1 MLLYLSILF
10 VPIYSNVTSYHA
22 LPCHTQRLLIWKP
35 LRMLMEMFIDRLD
48 KDGTVVVDNTSASR
62 SSSSSS
68 SISSSV
74 ADVEDKIA
82 FVTTSDTDTI
92 DTTSVPTATG
102 SSSSSVADVEDKIT
116 VVTTSDTDTIDTTS
130 VPTATGSSSS
140 VADVEDKIAVVTT
153 SDTDIIDTTSVP
165 TATTTSSSDDVGD
178 DVGADVG
185 DDVGSGAGVA
195 VTCPIG
201 DRWAISA
208 PDIDLSGKWELIIT
222 KEFKKEY
229 DIYLGRL
236 GQPKLVRSVALSPP
250 VIGKT
255 FEELIQTDSGRSLF
269 IHGVNIR
276 GTWDRTLVA
285 SGTSLKDNDFIPLQV
300 PITTVDSE
308 PVEAESWWE
317 DQGRVHISYLRGVT
331 MYGGGSF
338 ASRRYFEEKNED
350 EDVVYACE
358 SSFVFNDTKKEPNSL
373 TWRFHRQ
380 KE

>member
-1 MLLYLSILF
+1 MSHAILYHTM
-10 VPIYSNVTSYHA
+10 PCHA
-22 LPCHTQRLLIWKP
+22 MSCHTQRLLIWKP
-35 LRMLMEMFIDRLD
+35 LRMLMEIFIDRSD
-48 KDGTVVVDNTSASR
+48 KDGNMVVDNNTSAST

-68 SISSSV
+68 SRSSV
-74 ADVEDKIA
+74 VDVEEKIA
-82 FVTTSDTDTI
+82 VVTSSDTDTI
-92 DTTSVPTATG
+92 DTSSSS
-102 SSSSSVADVEDKIT
+102 SSSSSVAEVEDNIP
-116 VVTTSDTDTIDTTS
+116 VVTTSDTDTIDTSNSSSSSSSSVAEVEDNIPVVTTSNTDIIDATS
-130 VPTATGSSSS
+130 VPTAS
-140 VADVEDKIAVVTT
+140 
-153 SDTDIIDTTSVP
+153 
-165 TATTTSSSDDVGD
+165 TTSSSDDVGA
-178 DVGADVG
+178 DVGAD
-185 DDVGSGAGVA
+185 DVV

-201 DRWAISA
+201 DRWAIAA
-208 PDIDLSGKWELIIT
+208 PGIDLSGKWELIIT

-229 DIYLGRL
+229 DLYLGRL
-236 GQPKLVRSVALSPP
+236 GQPKLVRSVALSAP

-276 GTWDRTLVA
+276 GTWDRTLVT
-285 SGTSLKDNDFIPLQV
+285 SGTSLTDNDFIPLQV

-317 DQGRVHISYLRGVT
+317 DQGRVHMSYLRGVT

-338 ASRRYFEEKNED
+338 VSRRYFEEENED

>member
-1 MLLYLSILF
+1 MMSYNYIIVSFCYVTIFLSYFIRITLF
-10 VPIYSNVTSYHA
+10 QCHTPYHIISCLATS
-22 LPCHTQRLLIWKP
+22 CHTQRLLIWKP
-35 LRMLMEMFIDRLD
+35 LRMLMEIFIDRSD
-48 KDGTVVVDNTSASR
+48 KDGNMVVDNISAST

-68 SISSSV
+68 SSSSV
-74 ADVEDKIA
+74 VDVADKIA
-82 FVTTSDTDTI
+82 
-92 DTTSVPTATG
+92 
-102 SSSSSVADVEDKIT
+102 
-116 VVTTSDTDTIDTTS
+116 VVTTSDTDTIDTS
-130 VPTATGSSSS
+130 SSSSSSS
-140 VADVEDKIAVVTT
+140 VAEVEDNIPVVTT
-153 SDTDIIDTTSVP
+153 SDTDIIDATSVP
-165 TATTTSSSDDVGD
+165 TGSTTSSSDDVGA
-178 DVGADVG
+178 DVGADV
-185 DDVGSGAGVA
+185 V

-208 PDIDLSGKWELIIT
+208 PGIDLSGKWELIIT

-236 GQPKLVRSVALSPP
+236 GQPKLVRSVALSAP

-276 GTWDRTLVA
+276 GTWDRTLVT
-285 SGTSLKDNDFIPLQV
+285 SGTSLTDKDFIPLQV

-317 DQGRVHISYLRGVT
+317 DQGRVHMSYLRGVT

-338 ASRRYFEEKNED
+338 VSRRYFEEKNED

>member
-1 MLLYLSILF
+1 MSHAILYHTM
-10 VPIYSNVTSYHA
+10 PCHA
-22 LPCHTQRLLIWKP
+22 MSCHTQRLLIWKP
-35 LRMLMEMFIDRLD
+35 LRMLMEIFIDRSD
-48 KDGTVVVDNTSASR
+48 KDGNMVVDNNTSAST

-68 SISSSV
+68 SRSSV
-74 ADVEDKIA
+74 VDVEEKIA
-82 FVTTSDTDTI
+82 VVTSSDTDTI
-92 DTTSVPTATG
+92 DTSSSS
-102 SSSSSVADVEDKIT
+102 SSSSSVAEVEDNIP
-116 VVTTSDTDTIDTTS
+116 VVTTSNTDIIDATS
-130 VPTATGSSSS
+130 VPTAS
-140 VADVEDKIAVVTT
+140 
-153 SDTDIIDTTSVP
+153 
-165 TATTTSSSDDVGD
+165 TTSSSDDVGA
-178 DVGADVG
+178 DVGAD
-185 DDVGSGAGVA
+185 DVV

-201 DRWAISA
+201 DRWAIAA
-208 PDIDLSGKWELIIT
+208 PGIDLSGKWELIIT

-229 DIYLGRL
+229 DLYLGRL
-236 GQPKLVRSVALSPP
+236 GQPKLVRSVALSAP

-276 GTWDRTLVA
+276 GTWDRTLVT
-285 SGTSLKDNDFIPLQV
+285 SGTSLTDNDFIPLQV

-317 DQGRVHISYLRGVT
+317 DQGRVHMSYLRGVT

-338 ASRRYFEEKNED
+338 VSRRYFEEENED

>member
-1 MLLYLSILF
+1 M
-10 VPIYSNVTSYHA
+10 PYHA
-22 LPCHTQRLLIWKP
+22 QRLLIWKP
-35 LRMLMEMFIDRLD
+35 LRMLMEVFIDRLD
-48 KDGTVVVDNTSASR
+48 EDGTVVVDNTSAS
-62 SSSSSS
+62 
-68 SISSSV
+68 
-74 ADVEDKIA
+74 
-82 FVTTSDTDTI
+82 
-92 DTTSVPTATG
+92 
-102 SSSSSVADVEDKIT
+102 SSSSSVVDVEDNIP
-116 VVTTSDTDTIDTTS
+116 VVTTSDTATIDTTT
-130 VPTATGSSSS
+130 VP
-140 VADVEDKIAVVTT
+140 AVSTT
-153 SDTDIIDTTSVP
+153 I
-165 TATTTSSSDDVGD
+165 SSDDD
-178 DVGADVG
+178 A
-185 DDVGSGAGVA
+185 DDVGSGVV

-229 DIYLGRL
+229 DIYLERL

-285 SGTSLKDNDFIPLQV
+285 SGTSLKENTFVPLQV
-300 PITTVDSE
+300 AITTVDSE

-317 DQGRVHISYLRGVT
+317 DQGRVHMSYLRGVT

-338 ASRRYFEEKNED
+338 VSRRYYEEKELNKDDD
-350 EDVVYACE
+350 EVYACE

-373 TWRFHRQ
+373 TWRFRRQ

>member
-1 MLLYLSILF
+1 
-10 VPIYSNVTSYHA
+10 V
-22 LPCHTQRLLIWKP
+22 
-35 LRMLMEMFIDRLD
+35 
-48 KDGTVVVDNTSASR
+48 
-62 SSSSSS
+62 
-68 SISSSV
+68 
-74 ADVEDKIA
+74 
-82 FVTTSDTDTI
+82 
-92 DTTSVPTATG
+92 
-102 SSSSSVADVEDKIT
+102 
-116 VVTTSDTDTIDTTS
+116 
-130 VPTATGSSSS
+130 
-140 VADVEDKIAVVTT
+140 DVEDKIAVVTT
-153 SDTDIIDTTSVP
+153 SDTDTVDTSSSSSSSVAEVEDNIPVVTTPDTDIIDTTSVP
-165 TATTTSSSDDVGD
+165 TASTTSSSDDVGAD
-178 DVGADVG
+178 IVGADV
-185 DDVGSGAGVA
+185 V

-208 PDIDLSGKWELIIT
+208 PGIDLSGKWELIIT

-229 DIYLGRL
+229 DLYLGRL
-236 GQPKLVRSVALSPP
+236 GQPKLVRSIALSAP

-276 GTWDRTLVA
+276 GTWDRTLVT
-285 SGTSLKDNDFIPLQV
+285 SGTSLTDNDFIPLQV

-317 DQGRVHISYLRGVT
+317 DQGRVHMSYLRGVT

-338 ASRRYFEEKNED
+338 VSRRYFEEKENED

>member
-1 MLLYLSILF
+1 
-10 VPIYSNVTSYHA
+10 
-22 LPCHTQRLLIWKP
+22 LIWKP
-35 LRMLMEMFIDRLD
+35 LRMLMEIFIDRSD
-48 KDGTVVVDNTSASR
+48 KDGNVVVDNTSASR
-62 SSSSSS
+62 SIS
-68 SISSSV
+68 SI
-74 ADVEDKIA
+74 
-82 FVTTSDTDTI
+82 
-92 DTTSVPTATG
+92 
-102 SSSSSVADVEDKIT
+102 SSSSSVADVEDNIP
-116 VVTTSDTDTIDTTS
+116 VVTTSDTDTDADTIDTTS
-130 VPTATGSSSS
+130 L
-140 VADVEDKIAVVTT
+140 
-153 SDTDIIDTTSVP
+153 P
-165 TATTTSSSDDVGD
+165 TATTTSNSDDVGD

-185 DDVGSGAGVA
+185 ADVGVGADA
-195 VTCPIG
+195 VITCPIG

-208 PDIDLSGKWELIIT
+208 PDTDLSGKWELIIT

-229 DIYLGRL
+229 DIYLGCL

-285 SGTSLKDNDFIPLQV
+285 SGTSLKENTFVPLQV
-300 PITTVDSE
+300 AITTVDSE

-317 DQGRVHISYLRGVT
+317 DQGRVHMSYLRGVT

-338 ASRRYFEEKNED
+338 VSRRYYEEKEMNKDDD
-350 EDVVYACE
+350 EVYACE

-373 TWRFHRQ
+373 TWRFRRQ